1 MIRIFISK
9 VVSSEFT
16 VIEIKIPPLQPF
28 LSSFGQGSAN
38 VYNTVSLFSSL
49 VCLILKSLL
58 SLF

>member
-28 LSSFGQGSAN
+28 LLSGRGVLMSIILCHFFHL
-38 VYNTVSLFSSL
+38 LF
-49 VCLILKSLL
+49 V
-58 SLF
+58 